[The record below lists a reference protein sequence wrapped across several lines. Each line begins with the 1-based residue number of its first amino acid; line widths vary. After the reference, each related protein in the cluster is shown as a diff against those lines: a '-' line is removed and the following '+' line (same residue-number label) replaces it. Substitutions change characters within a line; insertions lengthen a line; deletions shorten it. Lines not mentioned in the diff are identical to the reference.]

1 MGSKGPRSGSWY
13 VGGDDLDHV
22 LYSCKLPHQ
31 SGLVDRNKRD
41 VFIDDRNSTPGAL
54 SSVRGLRNRP
64 GPTIRAPDMGGG
76 VSELGVTPPKG
87 GTRVYRRADLDRVL
101 RLKYLLFVEGLTLA
115 GARRKLSRVEA
126 PAEGVETLG
135 FEHLLTQD
143 VRERL
148 AELRGG
154 LRAILEQLSH
164 DARPD
169 GEFSLIGPPH
179 DGDAGTLRYRPTAG
193 CGGKPCSTE
202 DRENEEAQPLGPRLT
217 CRSSGCSAA
226 WLAHQTGGLGVAG
239 SNPAIPT
246 TFPP

>member
-1 MGSKGPRSGSWY
+1 MTWTTCYTPANCRTKADWSTAISVMSSSTTEIPRRALFRASEVCEIVQVQPY
-13 VGGDDLDHV
+13 V
-22 LYSCKLPHQ
+22 
-31 SGLVDRNKRD
+31 
-41 VFIDDRNSTPGAL
+41 
-54 SSVRGLRNRP
+54 LRTWEAEFP
-64 GPTIRAPDMGGG
+64 
-76 VSELGVTPPKG
+76 ELGVTPPKG

-179 DGDAGTLRYRPTAG
+179 DGDAGHTPVSPDRRLRRGSPARPKTA
-193 CGGKPCSTE
+193 KTK
-202 DRENEEAQPLGPRLT
+202 R
-217 CRSSGCSAA
+217 RSRSARA
-226 WLAHQTGGLGVAG
+226 
-239 SNPAIPT
+239 
-246 TFPP
+246 